1 MRSFIFKSIL
11 TFFIILTLVQSEKNS
26 TFVHNSVA
34 RYHIKFVNGNSDSVY
49 KFQQR
54 YSQIVEDRYVY
65 IAYLPQIVSGL
76 IKVQPKIYTGGLNPQ
91 NSSIEYYVMR
101 S

>member
-11 TFFIILTLVQSEKNS
+11 TFFVILTLVQSEKNS

-34 RYHIKFVNGNSDSVY
+34 RYHIEFVNGNSDSVY

-54 YSQIVEDRYVY
+54 YPQIVEDRYVY
-65 IAYLPQIVSGL
+65 IAYLH
-76 IKVQPKIYTGGLNPQ
+76 IYCNHKLYQ
-91 NSSIEYYVMR
+91 DLLR
-101 S
+101 SNLKYTPAD

>member
-34 RYHIKFVNGNSDSVY
+34 RYHIEFVNGNSDSVY
-49 KFQQR
+49 QDLLRSNLK
-54 YSQIVEDRYVY
+54 
-65 IAYLPQIVSGL
+65 
-76 IKVQPKIYTGGLNPQ
+76 YTPAD
-91 NSSIEYYVMR
+91 
-101 S
+101 